1 MRFSATEA
9 AFEGFR
15 LVRRDPKVLLFWG
28 LLYLLVTV
36 GQLVMMYLHREQI
49 AAGVAAIEALS
60 GRPMTTPQDMTALLE
75 AYNQTTSYGI
85 WLLPLSLI
93 VGAIMSAGIA
103 RAVLFPEEKSRFGYL
118 RLGADEVR
126 VLIVSICIGLLAGII
141 MAAAFFVL
149 AMLIAGAALMPPLWL
164 AVFVAFL
171 GVIALFVW
179 LAVKWSLA
187 IPITM
192 TRKKLAIF
200 ESFAA
205 TKGRFWPLLGM
216 AIVAGVM
223 GVLIWLLSMIVVMPL
238 SLLSGAGAM
247 GGATGEM
254 MRQLAAA
261 NPLLLLTAVANAIVY
276 ALMVGIVYAP
286 FSAAWRDIKA
296 LTPSD

>member
-49 AAGVAAIEALS
+49 AVGLAAMEALAT
-60 GRPMTTPQDMTALLE
+60 RKMTTPEDLTAFLE
-75 AYNQTTSYGI
+75 AYNQAASYGI
-85 WLLPLSLI
+85 WLLPLSLV
-93 VGAIMSAGIA
+93 VGAVMSAGIA

-126 VLIVSICIGLLAGII
+126 VLIVSLCIALLAGVA
-141 MAAAFFVL
+141 MGAAFFVL
-149 AMLIAGAALMPPLWL
+149 VMLIAAAAVMPVLWL

-179 LAVKWSLA
+179 LAVKWCLA

-200 ESFAA
+200 DSFAA
-205 TKGRFWPLLGM
+205 TKGHFWPLLGM
-216 AIVAGVM
+216 AIVSGVM
-223 GVLIWLLSMIVVMPL
+223 GILIWLLSMVVVMPL
-238 SLLSGAGAM
+238 SLLSGAGPM
-247 GGATGEM
+247 GGATDELM
-254 MRQLAAA
+254 NQLAAA

-286 FSAAWRDIKA
+286 FAGAWRDIKA
-296 LTPSD
+296 LTPSA

>member
-49 AAGVAAIEALS
+49 AVGVAAIEALS
-60 GRPMTTPQDMTALLE
+60 TRPMNTPEDMTAWLE
-75 AYNQTTSYGI
+75 AYNQTTAYGI

-93 VGAIMSAGIA
+93 IGAVMSAGIA

-149 AMLIAGAALMPPLWL
+149 AVLIAGAALMPPLWL

-200 ESFAA
+200 DSFAA

-223 GVLIWLLSMIVVMPL
+223 GILIWLLSMIVVMPL

-247 GGATGEM
+247 GGATSEM

>member
-1 MRFSATEA
+1 MQFSATES

-36 GQLVMMYLHREQI
+36 GQLVAMYLNREQI
-49 AAGVAAIEALS
+49 AEGVAQLEVLS
-60 GRPMTTPQDMTALLE
+60 QQPMTSQQAFEAFLD
-75 AYNQTTSYGI
+75 AYNQTTTYALWI
-85 WLLPLSLI
+85 LPISMI
-93 VGAIMSAGIA
+93 VGAVLSAGIA

-118 RLGADEVR
+118 RFGADELR
-126 VLIVSICIGLLAGII
+126 VLVVTLCIALLAGII
-141 MAAAFFVL
+141 MSVAFIGLTILIVAAVAF
-149 AMLIAGAALMPPLWL
+149 PLVWL
-164 AVFVAFL
+164 AVVAGFF
-171 GVIALFVW
+171 GCIALFVW

-187 IPITM
+187 IPITI

-200 ESFAA
+200 DSFAA
-205 TKGRFWPLLGM
+205 TKGHFWPLLGM

-223 GVLIWLLSMIVVMPL
+223 GILIWFLSMVVVMPL
-238 SLLSGAGAM
+238 SLLSGGSAM
-247 GGATGEM
+247 GSMTPELM
-254 MRQLAAA
+254 NQLAAA

-296 LTPSD
+296 LKGL

>member
-15 LVRRDPKVLLFWG
+15 LVRRDPKVLLAWG

-49 AAGVAAIEALS
+49 AAGLTAMEALS
-60 GRPMTTPQDMTALLE
+60 ARKMTTPEDMTAFLD
-75 AYNQTTSYGI
+75 AYNQMASYGI
-85 WLLPLSLI
+85 WLLPLSLV
-93 VGAIMSAGIA
+93 VGAVMSAGIA

-126 VLIVSICIGLLAGII
+126 VLIVSLCIALLAGVV

-149 AMLIAGAALMPPLWL
+149 AMLIAAAAMMPVLWL

-179 LAVKWSLA
+179 LAVKWCLA

-200 ESFAA
+200 DSFAA
-205 TKGRFWPLLGM
+205 TKGHFWPLLGM
-216 AIVAGVM
+216 AIVSGVM

-238 SLLSGAGAM
+238 SLLSGASPM
-247 GGATGEM
+247 GGATDEL

-261 NPLLLLTAVANAIVY
+261 NPLLLLTAVANAVVY

-286 FSAAWRDIKA
+286 FAGAWRDIKA
-296 LTPSD
+296 LTRSA